1 MYVYVLFTSIISAV
15 NSNTTTY
22 PERIWLY
29 PNPVV
34 DVATSNISKDSDVS
48 GFMKSTLATES
59 GTNCG
64 GYHVAMSICK
74 IQDPG

>member
-1 MYVYVLFTSIISAV
+1 M
-15 NSNTTTY
+15 
-22 PERIWLY
+22 
-29 PNPVV
+29 
-34 DVATSNISKDSDVS
+34 ATSNISKDSDLS